1 MKKSVSIFTV
11 IILLLFFQNQLFA
24 QRKNQIHTIV
34 IDAGHGGHDTGAR
47 GRNCNEKDITLAI
60 ALKTGTMIK
69 KYCPG
74 VQVIYTRETDVFV
87 ELFRRAQIANENKAD
102 LFISI
107 HCNANPSPFAYGTET
122 YVMGLHKSEANLA
135 VARSENA
142 SILLEDNYSARYDGF
157 NPNSTEAYIIFSL
170 FQNAY
175 LDKSLDFASRVEDS
189 FTANTKLPERGVKQA
204 GFLVLYKTT
213 MPGVLVETG
222 FLSNSNEEAY
232 LMSIPGQDRI
242 AYSIYRAFDE
252 FRRSSDGNSNA
263 IVSNSVEDSLYK
275 LHPAIIRLEQEKI
288 EKALKGD
295 TFGFRNNKN
304 NDQQSFSRTTLPKDK
319 TNITSSG
326 KNETNNLKSGKT
338 VREVVKTEKLKDAF
352 IPVLDL
358 KTIAALAKPESI
370 VSVSSNS
377 GLKFRVQFMTSP
389 KNLPLDAPVFKDFPS
404 IKMYIQDQLF
414 KYTAGDELT
423 PKDAEH
429 IRQMVAGKGYRDAF
443 VLPFLNENRITMKE
457 ALIMIKNKQ

>member
-1 MKKSVSIFTV
+1 VKKSVSIFTV

-34 IDAGHGGHDTGAR
+34 IDAGHGGHDAGAR
-47 GRNCNEKDITLAI
+47 GHNSLEKDITLAI

-87 ELFRRAQIANENKAD
+87 ELYRRAQIANENKAD

-122 YVMGLHKSEANLA
+122 YVMGLHKSEANLD
-135 VARSENA
+135 VARTENA
-142 SILLEDNYSARYDGF
+142 SILLEDNYSSRYDGF

-175 LDKSLDFASRVEDS
+175 LDKSLDFASRIEDS

-222 FLSNSNEEAY
+222 FISNSNEESF
-232 LMSIPGQDRI
+232 LMSTPGQDRI
-242 AYSIYRAFDE
+242 AFSIYRAFDE
-252 FRRSSDGNSNA
+252 FRRSSDGNGNT

-295 TFGFRNNKN
+295 TFGFRNSKN
-304 NDQQSFSRTTLPKDK
+304 NDQQSFSRTTLSKNK

-326 KNETNNLKSGKT
+326 KNETNNLKSGKA
-338 VREVVKTEKLKDAF
+338 VREVITEKPKDAF
-352 IPVLDL
+352 IPVLDS
-358 KTIAALAKPESI
+358 KTKAALAKPESV
-370 VSVSSNS
+370 VSVTSNS

-389 KNLPLDAPVFKDFPS
+389 KSLPLDAPVFKDLPS